1 MRVTGQTSEGRRR
14 VVMGYLFSH
23 SLPSRSPRAGCIPP
37 PNISSSSWV
46 ASTLLRFWE
55 LLSLAL
61 GLVPSF
67 VDFPQPYPSPFVN
80 SLFIKLY
87 LISYLSMSSVSY
99 RTLIHRVND
108 SYHEQKTLPPTSV
121 GHVA

>member
-1 MRVTGQTSEGRRR
+1 M
-14 VVMGYLFSH
+14 MGYLFSH

-37 PNISSSSWV
+37 PNISSSSRV
-46 ASTLLRFWE
+46 ASALLRFWE

-87 LISYLSMSSVSY
+87 LINYLSMSSVSY